1 MYLLH
6 IFFILYS
13 IIRMANTKLN
23 VTEYVTIS
31 VSIVDNAV
39 VILFK
44 SDGVEKKKT
53 MPLTEKGLEKKEWL
67 KELFAMPEFEPAS
80 IWWEINPEKWP
91 GRLADCVI
99 DLAKEAKAKQAKV
112 DDKFASLG
120 LDSSNPI
127 DAL

>member
-53 MPLTEKGLEKKEWL
+53 MPLTEKGLEKKE
-67 KELFAMPEFEPAS
+67 
-80 IWWEINPEKWP
+80 
-91 GRLADCVI
+91 
-99 DLAKEAKAKQAKV
+99 
-112 DDKFASLG
+112 
-120 LDSSNPI
+120 
-127 DAL
+127 

>member
-1 MYLLH
+1 
-6 IFFILYS
+6 
-13 IIRMANTKLN
+13 MANTKLN
-23 VTEYVTIS
+23 VAEYVTIS

-53 MPLTEKGLEKKEWL
+53 MPLTEKGLAIKDWL
-67 KELFAMPEFEPAS
+67 AELFAMPEFDPSS
-80 IWWEINPEKWP
+80 IWNEVNPEKW

-112 DDKFASLG
+112 DEAFAKLG
-120 LDSSNPI
+120 LEATNPI